1 VPTGSFSVGKKR
13 QGSSDLRGTG
23 GQTLTIGGVE
33 RQSEATKHHDFKEG
47 EGTVDLG
54 TGEYRGGLSLLGMA
68 DDEAELGVGWRLA
81 KQRGRG
87 GGAPDAHGAAM
98 AEQGGPHQGKE

>member
-1 VPTGSFSVGKKR
+1 
-13 QGSSDLRGTG
+13 
-23 GQTLTIGGVE
+23 
-33 RQSEATKHHDFKEG
+33 
-47 EGTVDLG
+47 VDLG